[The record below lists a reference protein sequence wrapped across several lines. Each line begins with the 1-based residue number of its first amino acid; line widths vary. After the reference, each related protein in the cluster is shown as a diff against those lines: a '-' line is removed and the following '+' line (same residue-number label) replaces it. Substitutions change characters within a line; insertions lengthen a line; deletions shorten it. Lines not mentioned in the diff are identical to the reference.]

1 MNDNIKVFLRR
12 MIVYPV
18 VIFGIFLGS
27 HALAAFLTWDWY
39 HFFHDIDYLL
49 WVLRV
54 SCVFGWIISTCPSFE
69 GDN

>member
-1 MNDNIKVFLRR
+1 MNDNIKVLLMR

-27 HALAAFLTWDWY
+27 HALAAFLIWDWY

-49 WVLRV
+49 WGLRA
-54 SCVFGWIISTCPSFE
+54 SCVLGWCLTLWVC
-69 GDN
+69 